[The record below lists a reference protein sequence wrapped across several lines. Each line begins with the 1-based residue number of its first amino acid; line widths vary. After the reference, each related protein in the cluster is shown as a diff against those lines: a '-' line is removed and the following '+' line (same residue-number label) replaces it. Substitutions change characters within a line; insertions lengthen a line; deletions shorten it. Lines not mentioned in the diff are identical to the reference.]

1 MSQVISGAASLAR
14 PVRLLKSRM
23 ATRIS
28 DDDRAVPIETLR
40 RLLLARTLMIA
51 SEVAVIFLVPLAF
64 SIKLPVAPM
73 LAVAALHSLLNGA
86 AYLHVRQGAGSA
98 LELFLQLAADA
109 AALAALVYFSGGYAN
124 PFISLLLLPLILC
137 AVTIPARYA
146 WAMTFWVAVLYS
158 LLARYYLPLILE
170 VDSQTAI
177 DLHLGGMW
185 LNFLFTAALVSAFV
199 ATLSGALRRRD
210 AELAQAREKSLRDE
224 QLFAL
229 GMQAASAAHDLAT
242 PLSVLSV
249 CLNELEHEY
258 AGDEALTPP
267 LRLMRGQTERMR
279 AVLGR
284 LATVAGASADRDAA
298 WRSLDDW
305 LADLLDH
312 WRLMWPGV
320 QASLALDGA
329 CPGPRV
335 RDDPMLV
342 SVLANL
348 LNNAARASPA
358 GIELHARWDE
368 HWLSL
373 AVLDRGPGL
382 AAENG
387 QSAGWGVGLRLA
399 RAALERFGG
408 DLHISPR
415 QGGGLEVGVR
425 LPLAAL
431 STVSA

>member
-1 MSQVISGAASLAR
+1 
-14 PVRLLKSRM
+14 M
-23 ATRIS
+23 AFSIF
-28 DDDRAVPIETLR
+28 DDDSSVPNETLR
-40 RLLLARTLMIA
+40 RLLVARTLTIS
-51 SEVAVIFLVPLAF
+51 SEIVVILLVPLVF
-64 SIKLPVAPM
+64 NIKLPVAPM
-73 LAVAALHSLLNGA
+73 LAVAALHALHNGV
-86 AYLHVRQGAGSA
+86 AYLRMRQGADSA

-137 AVTIPARYA
+137 AVAVPARYA
-146 WAMTFWVAVLYS
+146 WAMTLWVAILYS
-158 LLARYYLPLILE
+158 LLAAYYLPLRLE

-199 ATLSGALRRRD
+199 ASLSGALRRRD
-210 AELAQAREKSLRDE
+210 AALAQAREKSLRDE
-224 QLFAL
+224 QLFSL

-242 PLSVLSV
+242 PLSALAVS
-249 CLNELEHEY
+249 LNELERDY
-258 AGDEALTPP
+258 AGDDELTPA
-267 LRLMRGQTERMR
+267 LGLMRGQAERMR
-279 AVLGR
+279 TVLGR
-284 LATVAGASADRDAA
+284 LANVAGASGHRDAA
-298 WRSLDDW
+298 MRALDDW

-320 QASLALDGA
+320 EALLTLDGPR
-329 CPGPRV
+329 PGPWV

-348 LNNAARASPA
+348 LNNAARASPS
-358 GIELHARWDE
+358 GIELRAHWDATR
-368 HWLSL
+368 LNL

-382 AAENG
+382 TAE
-387 QSAGWGVGLRLA
+387 SATESGWGVGLPLA

-408 DLHISPR
+408 DLRIDPR
-415 QGGGLEVGVR
+415 PGGGLEVGVQ

-431 STVSA
+431 VKAPA

>member
-1 MSQVISGAASLAR
+1 M
-14 PVRLLKSRM
+14 
-23 ATRIS
+23 
-28 DDDRAVPIETLR
+28 
-40 RLLLARTLMIA
+40 
-51 SEVAVIFLVPLAF
+51 
-64 SIKLPVAPM
+64 APM

-267 LRLMRGQTERMR
+267 LRLMRGQAERMR

-284 LATVAGASADRDAA
+284 LATVAGASADHDAA

-368 HWLSL
+368 RWLSL